1 MVTIAFLHRACCC
14 CLLIPLAKVL
24 ADAFGQGSGSH
35 LCSMPLIT
43 QPAALRAPICGQG
56 GCNHSIHSRLVF
68 RLWYQQSHAR
78 IEVIHSEKGGASVWP
93 RWRPGFGNFS
103 GLMRG
108 TRPPNSMVV
117 GLWGLARRQCIR
129 GISNSIILLPVQS
142 RAARWRAGFA
152 GISSSAPTSSCT
164 LSICQ
169 FGTESLF
176 VKAVLSFFLQTL
188 SNRLTTATSTALI
201 LSGCWILSCFYG
213 INGFRTI

>member
-1 MVTIAFLHRACCC
+1 M
-14 CLLIPLAKVL
+14 PLARGRDPICAQCPSSRNQL
-24 ADAFGQGSGSH
+24 PSG
-35 LCSMPLIT
+35 P
-43 QPAALRAPICGQG
+43 PICGQA
-56 GCNHSIHSRLVF
+56 GCNHSIHSRLLF

-78 IEVIHSEKGGASVWP
+78 IEVIHSEKGGASVWL

-103 GLMRG
+103 GLIRG
-108 TRPPNSMVV
+108 TGPPSSMVV
-117 GLWGLARRQCIR
+117 GLWAGCLARRQCIR

-152 GISSSAPTSSCT
+152 GISSSAAATGTCT

-169 FGTESLF
+169 FGTENLF

-213 INGFRTI
+213 INGFCAI

>member
-1 MVTIAFLHRACCC
+1 M
-14 CLLIPLAKVL
+14 PLARGRDPICAQCPSSRNQL
-24 ADAFGQGSGSH
+24 PSG
-35 LCSMPLIT
+35 P
-43 QPAALRAPICGQG
+43 PICGQG

-78 IEVIHSEKGGASVWP
+78 IEVIHSEKGGASVWL

-152 GISSSAPTSSCT
+152 GISSSAPTGSST

-176 VKAVLSFFLQTL
+176 VKAVFLSANLVKQTHHCHQYSTNSFWL
-188 SNRLTTATSTALI
+188 LDPLLLLRHKWFPHNMKDKLDSETTRPQLRRVHWMEPD
-201 LSGCWILSCFYG
+201 GQ
-213 INGFRTI
+213 